1 VAKILKFIIFII
13 IIIFPFGQ
21 LTKIPLG
28 MAGVNLYLQ
37 DLVISLLV
45 FFWLFWHLLIR
56 KPFLK
61 TPLSLPIFSFIGVT
75 FFSLAVNFGYL
86 GSLGFLGSLACFLY
100 LFRWAIYA
108 GLYFVIYELTRDTLL
123 KLLSL
128 AGLLVAILG
137 LLQYSFY
144 PNLRN
149 LDYLGWDPHQNRL
162 FGTFF
167 DPGFT
172 GIILVL
178 TMMLLLCQDLH
189 ITRHP
194 EFSSGSI
201 NKGIL
206 NQVQNDIGVV
216 LVFLALLF
224 TYSRSSYL
232 ALTGGMIVLA
242 WLRKSVK
249 YLIFPLLAFLF
260 IGVNCFWFPSVSE
273 GMKLERTSTIQA
285 RWENY
290 KQSFKIIGD
299 HPFFGVGFNTLRFVK
314 KDYGFLE
321 NDWQEMHSG
330 AGLDNSLLFVWAT
343 TGIVGLGVYLW
354 MWWKTAQNSKLK
366 AQSYNLKVK
375 TKKNQ
380 RQRKNFNFCLL
391 SSIIVLFIHSFFLN
405 SLFYPWVMVW
415 MWVLL
420 GVNYHSLE
428 EYK

>member
-1 VAKILKFIIFII
+1 MI
-13 IIIFPFGQ
+13 
-21 LTKIPLG
+21 
-28 MAGVNLYLQ
+28 
-37 DLVISLLV
+37 
-45 FFWLFWHLLIR
+45 
-56 KPFLK
+56 
-61 TPLSLPIFSFIGVT
+61 
-75 FFSLAVNFGYL
+75 
-86 GSLGFLGSLACFLY
+86 
-100 LFRWAIYA
+100 
-108 GLYFVIYELTRDTLL
+108 
-123 KLLSL
+123 
-128 AGLLVAILG
+128 
-137 LLQYSFY
+137 
-144 PNLRN
+144 
-149 LDYLGWDPHQNRL
+149 
-162 FGTFF
+162 
-167 DPGFT
+167 
-172 GIILVL
+172 
-178 TMMLLLCQDLH
+178 LLLYQDLH

-260 IGVNCFWFPSVSE
+260 FGVNCFWFPSVSE